1 MHDWLPDLTE
11 RSGSIRETLAKSIE
25 TAIRSGVFRAGET
38 LPAQRLI
45 ADLLEI
51 HVNTVN
57 AAIAEVARRG
67 LVEGKTRRG
76 TVVLPTVMVSTP
88 LR

>member
-1 MHDWLPDLTE
+1 MYDWLPDLTE
-11 RSGSIRETLAKSIE
+11 RSDSIRETLAKSIE

-45 ADLLEI
+45 ADLLAI

-57 AAIAEVARRG
+57 GAVKQVARRG

-76 TVVLPTVMVSTP
+76 TIVLPAVMVSTQ
-88 LR
+88 

>member
-1 MHDWLPDLTE
+1 MRDWLPDLTK
-11 RSGSIRETLAKSIE
+11 RSGSIRETLAKAIE
-25 TAIRSGVFRAGET
+25 AAIWSGVFRVGET

-45 ADLLEI
+45 GDLLAI

-57 AAIAEVARRG
+57 GAVAEVARRG

-76 TVVLPTVMVSTP
+76 AVVLPAVMASMQS
-88 LR
+88 R